1 VRSLIGGV
9 RVEIIMP
16 VNYNWRSE
24 KLEKGIIIC
33 GIIMRV
39 QGMYCTASGGMNI
52 IMVEGHYNSWDL
64 PQNIV
69 GTL

>member
-1 VRSLIGGV
+1 MKILRY
-9 RVEIIMP
+9 EIIMP

-39 QGMYCTASGGMNI
+39 VQERYCTDGMNI
-52 IMVEGHYNSWDL
+52 IIVEGHYNSWDL
-64 PQNIV
+64 LQNIV